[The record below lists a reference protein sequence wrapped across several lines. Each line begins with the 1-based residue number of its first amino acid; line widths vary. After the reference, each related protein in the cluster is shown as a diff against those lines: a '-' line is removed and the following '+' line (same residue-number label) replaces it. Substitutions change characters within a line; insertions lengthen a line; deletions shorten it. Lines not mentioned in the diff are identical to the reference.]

1 MAETPPYRDP
11 EITVRSVVG
20 ISSPL
25 LASAGIHKGR
35 ALAPL
40 LNVLFVDTVTQGIQC
55 TTPFTLFYADD
66 VYLVSRNKA
75 ELVKKWID
83 RRMLQDLIDWIW
95 MEKDRQPTITKQANQ
110 CCPPRWTTLSCI
122 SGWYDWLWFKMIS
135 APPVPRLL
143 YLFISHRIFRS
154 HCFASKC
161 KI

>member
-75 ELVKKWID
+75 ELVKK
-83 RRMLQDLIDWIW
+83 
-95 MEKDRQPTITKQANQ
+95 
-110 CCPPRWTTLSCI
+110 
-122 SGWYDWLWFKMIS
+122 
-135 APPVPRLL
+135 
-143 YLFISHRIFRS
+143 
-154 HCFASKC
+154 
-161 KI
+161 